1 MCPFFST
8 TPLRK
13 SSLWQV
19 TTEEARAGHMGV
31 AFSRGLPKRPPAREN
46 AAGAQ
51 QGQGTRGPFAR
62 RGSNRLPRSHTASL
76 RNVLE
81 NAFQQGFIGGIS
93 GRLTF
98 KKREAKAKAMVQVP
112 KSEKYENK
120 RVNAAL
126 RKAQEKRDADAVEQ
140 VELDKAVQKGK
151 ERRAPRS

>member
-1 MCPFFST
+1 M
-8 TPLRK
+8 
-13 SSLWQV
+13 SLFLHDP
-19 TTEEARAGHMGV
+19 AAKILALASDDGG
-31 AFSRGLPKRPPAREN
+31 SPRGPHGRRILKRPAQETARTCE